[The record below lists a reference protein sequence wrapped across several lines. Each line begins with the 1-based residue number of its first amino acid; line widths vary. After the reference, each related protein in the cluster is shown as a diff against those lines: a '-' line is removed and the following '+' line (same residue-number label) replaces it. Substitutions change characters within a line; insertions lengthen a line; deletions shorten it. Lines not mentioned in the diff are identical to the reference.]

1 MLLAQFPARNESQ
14 TSLTRSWATVV
25 VRFWLVSV
33 DLKNTGETLVA
44 FMLVMVEV
52 ALMSR

>member
-1 MLLAQFPARNESQ
+1 
-14 TSLTRSWATVV
+14 
-25 VRFWLVSV
+25 LVGSV
-33 DLKNTGETLVA
+33 DLKYTGETLVA